1 MEIQAKQDLKIE
13 QTRSA
18 CSASRMRMPSLSLYN
33 NLDKNLDK
41 NLINNL
47 GDKSQG
53 DKSQG
58 DKSQG
63 DKSQDDKSH
72 SPKTKTS
79 FVPMMG
85 QDITRLYEQQAS
97 SASLGEYFKHW
108 LGWSKKGVDNLVNLI
123 IFNGDINR
131 NIKRKLKFNIKPSPL
146 T

>member
-47 GDKSQG
+47 
-53 DKSQG
+53 G